1 MPPREE
7 ILTAQKTI
15 ASYRRMRQQPLWRLL
30 AADNGPVIIGLL
42 QTLLYEKERSL
53 PASLLI
59 ERLERGLEELR
70 NRGDDFPQ
78 TAQAYIAGWLRDG
91 YLERRYPSGSSEEEY
106 ELSAASVDAIRFL
119 QGQIKPH
126 SAATESRL
134 SLVIQSLVG
143 LAEETDRDKYR
154 RIDHLIAE
162 QKRIDQ
168 EIESIQQG
176 RMKVLPRPVAVERTR
191 EIIALAE
198 DLTGDFRRVRDQFEQ
213 LNRELRECI
222 MDSDGH
228 RGDVLDSLFAG
239 IDLIAESD
247 AGRSF
252 SAFWRLLTDP
262 EQSATL
268 EEALDSVLSRSF
280 VGELQFEE
288 RRFLLRLTRNLL
300 EQGGS
305 VHEVLQTFARSLKHF
320 VQSREFL
327 EQRRIN
333 RLLQKA
339 QRAALLLKEEV
350 KATEDLHYILELT
363 SCRLRSF
370 SQLVLHDPSLQA
382 EAEPMRD
389 GTAAPI
395 DLDTVSELVA
405 QSEINFRSLKA
416 DILACLE
423 NCTQVTIA
431 EVLRSFPA
439 SQGLGSVVGLLA
451 LASRHGMD
459 GKETERVVW
468 TGDDG
473 ITRAAQIP
481 KYYFLKEQRDGLQ

>member
-1 MPPREE
+1 M
-7 ILTAQKTI
+7 TAQKTI

-59 ERLERGLEELR
+59 ERLDRELEELR

-106 ELSAASVDAIRFL
+106 ELSTASVDAIRFL

-162 QKRIDQ
+162 QERIEQ

-268 EEALDSVLSRSF
+268 EEALDSVLSRGF

-333 RLLQKA
+333 QLLQKA
-339 QRAALLLKEEV
+339 QQAALLLKEEV

-382 EAEPMRD
+382 EAEPMGD
-389 GTAAPI
+389 GEAAPI

-405 QSEINFRSLKA
+405 QSEIDFRSLKA

-459 GKETERVVW
+459 GKETEQVVW

-473 ITRAAQIP
+473 VTRAAQIP
-481 KYYFLKEQRDGLQ
+481 KYYFLKEQCDGLQ